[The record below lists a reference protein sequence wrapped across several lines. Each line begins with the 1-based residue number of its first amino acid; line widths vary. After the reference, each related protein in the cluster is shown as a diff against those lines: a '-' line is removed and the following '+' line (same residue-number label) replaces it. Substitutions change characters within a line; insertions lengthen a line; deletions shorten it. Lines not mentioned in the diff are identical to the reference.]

1 VRAAKIKTEI
11 RQEQI
16 AAAALDLMAR
26 HGTRALS
33 VARLAGKVG
42 VVPSAIYR
50 HYSGKDAVLD
60 AVLDLISQR
69 LQENVQAV
77 RQETTDAL
85 ERLHRLLERHVQ
97 LIRNNIAIPRVVFSE
112 DILNGHAPRRRRV
125 HRLIEGY
132 LDQVAELIAEGQQA
146 GNLRTDV
153 SADTLS
159 VMYLG
164 MIHPAVILWLASDGA
179 FDVSRHTAKAWP
191 LFAQMLQPEPN
202 QRAGPSRFAGRGS
215 SARRE
220 RIIKLLFTKR
230 FLRRRKF
237 PQNRHFLTVN
247 LGEDS

>member
-1 VRAAKIKTEI
+1 MRAVKTKTEI

-16 AAAALDLMAR
+16 AAAALEVMAR
-26 HGTRALS
+26 HGTKALN
-33 VARLAGKVG
+33 VVRLAGKVG

-50 HYSGKDAVLD
+50 HYSGKDAILD

-69 LQENVQAV
+69 LHENVQAV
-77 RQETTDAL
+77 RKETPDAL
-85 ERLHRLLERHVQ
+85 DRLHRLLIRHVQ
-97 LIRNNIAIPRVVFSE
+97 LIRKNIAIPRVVFSE
-112 DILNGHAPRRRRV
+112 DIFSGHAPRRERV
-125 HRLIEGY
+125 HQLIEGY
-132 LDQVAELIAEGQQA
+132 LGHVAELIAEGQQA

-179 FDVSRHTAKAWP
+179 FDVSRHAAQAWP

-202 QRAGPSRFAGRGS
+202 HRAGTSRFGGRGS

-220 RIIKLLFTKR
+220 RIIKLQL
-230 FLRRRKF
+230 
-237 PQNRHFLTVN
+237 
-247 LGEDS
+247 